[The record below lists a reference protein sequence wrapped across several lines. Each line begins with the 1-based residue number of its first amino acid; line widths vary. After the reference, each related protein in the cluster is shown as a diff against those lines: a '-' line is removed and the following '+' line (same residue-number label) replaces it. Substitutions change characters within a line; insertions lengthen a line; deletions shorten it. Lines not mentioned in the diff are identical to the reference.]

1 MIQIEQFLS
10 IGLLILSGFANLVI
24 GIYIYL
30 FAYKLSNGKYLSA
43 RYFSYICFAI
53 FNWSLWVGLRTIYFY
68 PMESIWGVYVSNVII
83 YLSIVTVV
91 QSLVF
96 FAIAFNT
103 NIRQMK
109 KYQFF
114 YYPYIFI
121 LMLILIPNWG
131 VFNID
136 IQYPVN
142 YKSAAYYMFLVY
154 IISYMFLYGTI
165 LRHRYKSADNAQS
178 RTNMLL
184 VLIGTVLSLLTAF
197 VTNVLIPFLYSDL
210 TFVYY
215 GPVATLFLSFMVIFA
230 MLKYKLFHIK
240 LPIAGL
246 LITLIIT
253 IILLIVR
260 FFLVDGSSITSV
272 QFNFL
277 VIFMF
282 GFLYIFLTRE
292 VYLGAKNQ
300 LLLDS
305 KQRQLETILDSKN
318 DFLKNS
324 SHQFRT
330 PLTVILG
337 YLGMIINKENPKYD
351 LNQIAIDDLSKT
363 YASAKNLNEIINDV
377 LDSNDVNT
385 GRFGINIRDDIN
397 LVTLIEDIID
407 EKNDLLDQKETTV
420 KIRSIGKEFD
430 AFVDRGKLKEGLNNI
445 IDNAIFYGN
454 GKITINID
462 SKDKKFF
469 QIQIKDNGV
478 GISRAEAQNIWK
490 KFERGKKSA
499 LINPNGS
506 GLGLYLTKQIMI
518 KHGGDVVAN
527 SEGRNKGS
535 IFTLTIPKD
544 TRKYAPSDSF
554 GINVNKNVV

>member
-1 MIQIEQFLS
+1 MIQIQQFLS
-10 IGLLILSGFANLVI
+10 TGLLILSGFANLVI

-30 FAYKLSNGKYLSA
+30 FAYKLSNGKHLAA
-43 RYFSYICFAI
+43 RYFSYICFSI
-53 FNWSLWVGLRTIYFY
+53 FNWSLWVGLRSIYFY
-68 PMESIWGVYVSNVII
+68 PMDSVWGIYISNVII
-83 YLSIVTVV
+83 YLSMVTMV

-109 KYQFF
+109 KYNFF

-121 LMLILIPNWG
+121 LMLIITPNWG
-131 VFNID
+131 LFSFD
-136 IQYPVN
+136 TQYPVN
-142 YKSAAYYMFLVY
+142 YKSLAYYIFLLY
-154 IISYMFLYGTI
+154 IVSYMFLYGDI
-165 LRHRYKSADNAQS
+165 LRHRYKSADNFQS
-178 RTNMLL
+178 RRNMLL
-184 VLIGTVLSLLTAF
+184 ILIGTILSLLTAF
-197 VTNVLIPFLYSDL
+197 VTNVMIPFLYRDL

-253 IILLIVR
+253 ILLLIVR
-260 FFLVDGSSITSV
+260 FFLVDGNSITSL

-282 GFLYIFLTRE
+282 GFLYVFLTRE

-337 YLGMIINKENPKYD
+337 YLGMIIQKENPKYD
-351 LNQIAIDDLSKT
+351 LNQIAVDDLSKT

-385 GRFGINIRDDIN
+385 GRFGINIRDHID
-397 LVTLIEDIID
+397 LKTMIELIID
-407 EKNDLLDQKETTV
+407 EKKDILNQKATIV
-420 KIRSIGKEFD
+420 KIKSSGTEFE

-454 GKITINID
+454 GKILIDID
-462 SKDKKFF
+462 SKDSKFF
-469 QIQIKDNGV
+469 IIRIKDNGV
-478 GISRAEAQNIWK
+478 GISRSESQNIWK

-518 KHGGDVVAN
+518 KHGGDVVAH

-535 IFTLTIPKD
+535 VFTLTIPKN
-544 TRKYAPSDSF
+544 TKKYAPSDSF
-554 GINVNKNVV
+554 GVNIQNKDL